1 MPQPIW
7 FQRIKNNIPQGFPSI
22 QRETLNTKQ
31 KIYDM
36 EKMKF
41 ETKLKTLKTNNSPLI
56 KAAFQGKDGNVYFGI
71 MLIDTGSFDCILNK
85 SVMDLL
91 DDSAVRK
98 GDSKNISTIQGES
111 NECYAVDFT
120 FKMGNNQEFSDVFYV
135 SEASDF
141 DQILVGMIGIVG
153 SKFLIRHQL
162 TLDYAKEMLY
172 TSDGTFTHPDNCEFF
187 FPMEYGFK
195 NYGIPVVGISSGENE
210 FIMLVDS
217 GADKT
222 VMTSHMIDE
231 AGLPNGNVISNGILT
246 LFNNRQIKTTIKN
259 VEFSLL
265 SVGGTEDDPKL
276 CSYEDNVQVI
286 DEPPHIMENFKDP
299 EGEELPPIS
308 GMLSSSFMYRH
319 KWILDF
325 KTGIVYSKLPE

>member
-1 MPQPIW
+1 
-7 FQRIKNNIPQGFPSI
+7 
-22 QRETLNTKQ
+22 
-31 KIYDM
+31 M

-41 ETKLKTLKTNNSPLI
+41 ETKLKTLKTDNSPLI
-56 KAAFQGKDGNVYFGI
+56 RAAFQGKDGNVYFGI
-71 MLIDTGSFDCILNK
+71 ILIDTGSFDCILNK

-98 GDSKNISTIQGES
+98 GDSKHISTIQGES

-135 SEASDF
+135 SEESDF

-153 SKFLIRHQL
+153 CKFLIRHQL

-195 NYGIPVVGISSGENE
+195 NYGIPVVGISNGENE

-222 VMTSHMIDE
+222 VMTSHMIDK

-286 DEPPHIMENFKDP
+286 DEPPHIMEKFKDP

-308 GMLSSSFMYRH
+308 GMLSSAFMYRH

-325 KTGIVYSKLPE
+325 KTGVVYSKLPE

>member
-1 MPQPIW
+1 
-7 FQRIKNNIPQGFPSI
+7 
-22 QRETLNTKQ
+22 
-31 KIYDM
+31 M
-36 EKMKF
+36 EEMKF

-71 MLIDTGSFDCILNK
+71 ILIDTGSFDCILNK

-98 GDSKNISTIQGES
+98 GDSKNISTIQGEN

-172 TSDGTFTHPDNCEFF
+172 TSDGTYTHPDNCEFF

-231 AGLPNGNVISNGILT
+231 AGLPNGNAISNGIIT

-276 CSYEDNVQVI
+276 YPCEDYVLII
-286 DEPPHIMENFKDP
+286 DEHPYIQENLKDS
-299 EGEELPPIS
+299 EGEELLPIS
-308 GMLSSSFMYRH
+308 GMQSSTFMHEH

-325 KTGIVYSKLPE
+325 GTGMIYCDKQHHPE

>member
-1 MPQPIW
+1 
-7 FQRIKNNIPQGFPSI
+7 
-22 QRETLNTKQ
+22 
-31 KIYDM
+31 M

-98 GDSKNISTIQGES
+98 GDSKHISTIQGES

-172 TSDGTFTHPDNCEFF
+172 TSDGTYTHPRQLRIL
-187 FPMEYGFK
+187 FPHGVWVQELRYPCGGHFQRRK
-195 NYGIPVVGISSGENE
+195 RIHNACRFGCGQ
-210 FIMLVDS
+210 DCH
-217 GADKT
+217 DK
-222 VMTSHMIDE
+222 
-231 AGLPNGNVISNGILT
+231 
-246 LFNNRQIKTTIKN
+246 
-259 VEFSLL
+259 
-265 SVGGTEDDPKL
+265 
-276 CSYEDNVQVI
+276 
-286 DEPPHIMENFKDP
+286 PHD
-299 EGEELPPIS
+299 
-308 GMLSSSFMYRH
+308 R
-319 KWILDF
+319 
-325 KTGIVYSKLPE
+325 